1 MSTDTVFRVRLPEK
15 TVAAYQADADRL
27 GKSLEYVLID
37 RLTACRDHTSSRPLY
52 IDDDQR
58 RRLEKLLG
66 KNFMSPD
73 KLIVAIEQCVTL
85 SVADCEVELPAALLP
100 RLKTRCFGGQ
110 PLKEV
115 VSRETVLAL
124 ERFVGL
130 R

>member
-1 MSTDTVFRVRLPEK
+1 MSTDTVFRVRLPGK
-15 TVAAYQADADRL
+15 TIDAYQADADRL

-37 RLTACRDHTSSRPLY
+37 RLTACRGHTSSRPLY

-66 KNFMSPD
+66 KNFLSPD
-73 KLIVAIEQCVTL
+73 KLIAAIEQCVTL
-85 SVADCEVELPAALLP
+85 SVADCDIELPATLLP
-100 RLKTRCFGGQ
+100 RLKSRCFGGQ
-110 PLKEV
+110 SLKEV
-115 VSRETVLAL
+115 VSREVVLAL